1 MNREGNRDRIARLRA
16 GRAVVE
22 AAGALDDLLLGDGD
36 DVGGDVVELKGGV
49 SNAGAIAKDNEVHV
63 RPSS

>member
-22 AAGALDDLLLGDGD
+22 AAGTLDNLLLGNGN
-36 DVGGDVVELKGGV
+36 DVGGDGVELCYVRKV
-49 SNAGAIAKDNEVHV
+49 SDLIEQKVDIRRGT
-63 RPSS
+63 